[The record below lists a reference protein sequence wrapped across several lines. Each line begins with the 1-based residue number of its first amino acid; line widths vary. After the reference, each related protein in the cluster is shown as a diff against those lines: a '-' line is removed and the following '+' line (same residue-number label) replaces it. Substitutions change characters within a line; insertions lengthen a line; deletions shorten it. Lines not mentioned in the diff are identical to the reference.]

1 MNFRLHAFNLVD
13 KIKGGRFRKNL
24 EEIEHVNEKLDEKA
38 IMRFQNE
45 RISAL
50 LEFAFE
56 TVPFYKGKSFDI
68 HNAPV
73 VDKMIL
79 KEKLNEFLSPK
90 YDAEQLVKVITS
102 GSTGTPFVSYQNKEK
117 KYRNNADAIY
127 FGGKAG
133 YFLGAPLYYMKIWSS
148 NNSKSFL
155 TKYFQNIHTVDV
167 LNFSGDAIRS
177 FIDEIN
183 NSHQAI
189 NINSYASALDRLCD
203 YLDSHEVNLDNE
215 LRINSVI
222 AQSEALSEATK
233 MRLEKYFKIVACS
246 RYSNVENGIVAQQT
260 LVKNDLFKI
269 NRASY
274 YVEILKIDEDT
285 PAEVGELGRIVVTD
299 LFNFGM
305 PFIRYDTGDIGKFFV
320 NNNGEIDRNY
330 LAEIQGR
337 KLDLL
342 LNTKGEIIS
351 SYIVYKNM
359 FKYPEINQ
367 YQLIQEDEK
376 RYRFIIS
383 TKGNFPREDEL
394 RNDFVSYIG
403 EDAVFEVS
411 YIDEI
416 PLLSSGKRRK
426 IVNNY
431 LKKINK

>member
-1 MNFRLHAFNLVD
+1 MNFRLHAFNFLD
-13 KIKGGRFRKNL
+13 KLKGGRFRKNL
-24 EEIEHVNEKLDEKA
+24 EEIERVNEKLDEVA
-38 IMRFQNE
+38 IVRFQNE
-45 RISAL
+45 RISTL

-68 HNAPV
+68 HDAPV
-73 VDKMIL
+73 VNKMTL
-79 KEKLNEFLSPK
+79 KEKVNEFLSTK
-90 YDAEQLVKVITS
+90 YDTEQLVKVITS
-102 GSTGTPFVSYQNKEK
+102 GSTGTPFISYQNKEK

-127 FGGKAG
+127 FGGTAG
-133 YFLGAPLYYMKIWSS
+133 YLLGAPLYYLKIWSS
-148 NNSKSFL
+148 NNDKSFL

-167 LNFSGDAIRS
+167 LNFSGDTIRS

-183 NSHQAI
+183 SSLQAI

-203 YLDSHEVNLDNE
+203 HLDSREVNLNKG
-215 LRINSVI
+215 LRVNSVI

-233 MRLEKYFKIVACS
+233 LRLEKYFKIAACS
-246 RYSNVENGIVAQQT
+246 RYSNVENGIIAQQT
-260 LVKNDLFKI
+260 LVENDLFKV

-274 YVEILKIDEDT
+274 YIEILKIDEDT
-285 PAEVGELGRIVVTD
+285 PAGVGELGRIVVTD

-359 FKYPEINQ
+359 FKYPEIDQ

-376 RYRFIIS
+376 RYQFIIS
-383 TKGNFPREDEL
+383 TRGNFRREDEL
-394 RNDFVSYIG
+394 RSDFISYIG
-403 EDAVFEVS
+403 KGAVFEIS
-411 YIDEI
+411 YTDEI